1 MSMSFGDEVTG
12 EDFVLEISGTG
23 EAITLEP
30 VGTIDL
36 QGARTMLDVLDSLR
50 HDRHGTHL
58 EIRLDRLTGVTSD
71 ARRMLS
77 ARGVPVESPM
87 ATGVP

>member
-1 MSMSFGDEVTG
+1 MRPMFDSSTE
-12 EDFVLEISGTG
+12 EFVLEISGTG

-36 QGARTMLDVLDSLR
+36 QGARTLLDVLDSLR

-58 EIRLDRLTGVTSD
+58 EIRLDRMTGLTAE

-77 ARGVPVESPM
+77 ARGVPVEAPM
-87 ATGVP
+87 TTGVG

>member
-1 MSMSFGDEVTG
+1 MLDSG

-58 EIRLDRLTGVTSD
+58 EIRLDRLTGVTPD

-77 ARGVPVESPM
+77 ARGVPVGSPVT
-87 ATGVP
+87 TGVS

>member
-1 MSMSFGDEVTG
+1 MS
-12 EDFVLEISGTG
+12 DFVLEISGAG

-36 QGARTMLDVLDSLR
+36 QGARTLLDVLDSLR

-58 EIRLDRLTGVTSD
+58 EIRLDRVTGVTAD
-71 ARRMLS
+71 ARRVLS
-77 ARGVPVESPM
+77 VGGVPVEMP
-87 ATGVP
+87 ATSGVG

>member
-1 MSMSFGDEVTG
+1 MS
-12 EDFVLEISGTG
+12 DFVLEISGAG

-36 QGARTMLDVLDSLR
+36 QGARTMLDVLDSLS

-58 EIRLDRLTGVTSD
+58 EIRLDRVTGVTAD
-71 ARRMLS
+71 ARHVLS
-77 ARGVPVESPM
+77 GRGVPVELPAAS
-87 ATGVP
+87 GVG